1 MEYRNLGKAG
11 VKVSRLC
18 LGTMMFG
25 GATNEKDSIEIIHR
39 AMDDGINFI
48 DTARIHQDSEYLIG
62 KVIRERAKKDFYIST
77 KTMQNDRDAAQ
88 HDVDRSLRILGTD
101 HIDLYQLGD
110 VKESNWDQVMGEGGA
125 LEGLKIAQIRGLISY
140 LGLSSHDLVTV
151 ENAIRSKEFDAVM
164 VEYSA
169 FYTDSRELLALAHS
183 FNVGIIVM
191 RPLGGSGRTSS
202 IRTAQRQG
210 EGYQGVTVEMLLEYV
225 LSNQDISVA
234 IPGVRYPSRIT
245 QNISVASSYSP
256 LSGLEKAKIEF
267 LASELF

>member
-1 MEYRNLGKAG
+1 MLVTELG
-11 VKVSRLC
+11 
-18 LGTMMFG
+18 LG
-25 GATNEKDSIEIIHR
+25 
-39 AMDDGINFI
+39 AMDTPQVPEGEETVQLALDSGINFI

-77 KTMQNDRDAAQ
+77 KTMQSDRDAAQ
-88 HDVDRSLRILGTD
+88 HDVDRSLRILGTN

-125 LEGLKIAQIRGLISY
+125 LEGLKIAQIRGLVSY
-140 LGLSSHDLVTV
+140 IGLSSHDLVTV
-151 ENAIRSKEFDAVM
+151 EKAIRSKEFDAVM

-169 FYTDSRELLALAHS
+169 FYTDSKDLLELAHS
-183 FNVGIIVM
+183 LNVGIIVM

-202 IRTAQRQG
+202 IRKAQRKSQD
-210 EGYQGVTVEMLLEYV
+210 YQGVTPGMLLKYV

-234 IPGVRYPSRIT
+234 IPGVRYPSRISE
-245 QNISVASSYSP
+245 NISVASSYSS
-256 LSGLEKAKIEF
+256 LNELEKAKIEF